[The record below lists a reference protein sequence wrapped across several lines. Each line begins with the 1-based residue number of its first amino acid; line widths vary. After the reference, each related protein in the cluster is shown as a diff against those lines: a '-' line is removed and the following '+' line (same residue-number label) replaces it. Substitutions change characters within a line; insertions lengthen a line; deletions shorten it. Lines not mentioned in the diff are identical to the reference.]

1 MLKPKSLRSALE
13 KVVPALTSNPKM
25 LQMSIDSGSVTSTL
39 AASLSFEQQYQLNLK
54 FTNYSDDIEQ
64 LLAPINL
71 WLRENQPDIMVLNED
86 KQNGFTFRIDG
97 DGDGDVGQNISIG
110 LHLTERVLVK
120 CADGTLQV
128 TTQPEP
134 LPPQPVDRPTA
145 LYING
150 ELVSRWVD

>member
-13 KVVPALTSNPKM
+13 KVVPALTSSPKM

-97 DGDGDVGQNISIG
+97 DGDAGQNITIA
-110 LHLTERVLVK
+110 LRLTERTLVK
-120 CADGTLQV
+120 CEDGTLHV
-128 TTQPEP
+128 ITLPEP

-150 ELVSRWVD
+150 ELVSRWVY

>member
-1 MLKPKSLRSALE
+1 
-13 KVVPALTSNPKM
+13 M
-25 LQMSIDSGSVTSTL
+25 LQMSIDSGSVISTL
-39 AASLSFEQQYQLNLK
+39 ATSLSFEQQYQLNLK
-54 FTNYSDDIEQ
+54 ITNYSDDIEQ

-97 DGDGDVGQNISIG
+97 DSDVDVGQNISIG
-110 LHLTERVLVK
+110 LHLTERTLVK

-128 TTQPEP
+128 TTLPEP
-134 LPPQPVDRPTA
+134 LPPQPVDRPTE

>member
-25 LQMSIDSGSVTSTL
+25 LQMSIGSGSVTSTL

-97 DGDGDVGQNISIG
+97 DGDAGQNITIA
-110 LHLTERVLVK
+110 LHLTERTLVK
-120 CADGTLQV
+120 CEDGTLQV
-128 TTQPEP
+128 TTLPEP
-134 LPPQPVDRPTA
+134 LPPQPVDRPTE

>member
-97 DGDGDVGQNISIG
+97 DAGQNITIA
-110 LHLTERVLVK
+110 LHLTERTLVK
-120 CADGTLQV
+120 CEDGTLQV
-128 TTQPEP
+128 ITLPEP

>member
-13 KVVPALTSNPKM
+13 KIVPALTSNPKM
-25 LQMSIDSGSVTSTL
+25 LQMSIDSGSVISTL
-39 AASLSFEQQYQLNLK
+39 AATLSFEQQYQLNLK

-97 DGDGDVGQNISIG
+97 DVGQNISIG
-110 LHLTERVLVK
+110 LHLTERTLVK

>member
-13 KVVPALTSNPKM
+13 KVVPALTGNPKM
-25 LQMSIDSGSVTSTL
+25 LQMSIDGGSVTSTL

-97 DGDGDVGQNISIG
+97 DGDVGQNISIG
-110 LHLTERVLVK
+110 LHLTERALVK

-128 TTQPEP
+128 TTLPEP

>member
-97 DGDGDVGQNISIG
+97 DAGQNITIA
-110 LHLTERVLVK
+110 LHLTERTLVK
-120 CADGTLQV
+120 CEDGTLQV
-128 TTQPEP
+128 ITLPEP

-145 LYING
+145 LYTNG